1 MTKQE
6 LNQKLREINERKIA
20 DGTGF
25 LMQGTNKV
33 GKDLLPILQDGEE
46 VVDFFDA
53 RMSSLFKFFKGTR
66 YARCYLVITTKRLI
80 YIERGNYVMGVNP
93 LAKKTITLERKG
105 IRGEVVEN
113 SGIEKI
119 EYPYLLRLAS
129 AGEQYEISI
138 AHDVSIY
145 LQEKQNAENT
155 AENEKTVNGIQL
167 EKTTK
172 TANEAGLEETV
183 KAQDES
189 VMYTTVGNPNKHNSK
204 LPLIIGGAAAAVA
217 VIAVVLLVIPDKND
231 TNMNLGNNTPVQS
244 EEQNQS
250 DVQDQDAAQNQSD
263 VQDQDAAQAQNDDKN
278 VKEQQKPEEIE
289 IAQYVDGNV
298 DDLLQVCDMLSTD
311 DSETY
316 SDASEDIM
324 VKADN
329 GVINAFLLETEKYPM
344 DFAGVTVG
352 SDFID
357 ISDEELAKYGYTY
370 YGDDADVIIYLY
382 KDQMAGV
389 MFENDESG
397 IITGIYW
404 MKNMMDALNDTE
416 KDTESS
422 TDAVQYA
429 QGEVEN
435 FAGEYQGSDATLY
448 ISLGTE
454 VSISEQQEGDT
465 VGTISISTAM
475 GTIEAELWKQDVNEY
490 AIYQETG
497 NAVIGRMTVLENAVI
512 VTDSSGFDG
521 TYELVTRYES

>member
-1 MTKQE
+1 MEK
-6 LNQKLREINERKIA
+6 REERN
-20 DGTGF
+20 T
-25 LMQGTNKV
+25 
-33 GKDLLPILQDGEE
+33 E
-46 VVDFFDA
+46 
-53 RMSSLFKFFKGTR
+53 SSQFHKNR
-66 YARCYLVITTKRLI
+66 
-80 YIERGNYVMGVNP
+80 
-93 LAKKTITLERKG
+93 
-105 IRGEVVEN
+105 
-113 SGIEKI
+113 
-119 EYPYLLRLAS
+119 
-129 AGEQYEISI
+129 
-138 AHDVSIY
+138 
-145 LQEKQNAENT
+145 
-155 AENEKTVNGIQL
+155 
-167 EKTTK
+167 
-172 TANEAGLEETV
+172 
-183 KAQDES
+183 
-189 VMYTTVGNPNKHNSK
+189 
-204 LPLIIGGAAAAVA
+204 LPLIIGGVAAAIA
-217 VIAVVLLVIPDKND
+217 VIVIILFVIPRKDHTNTDLAKVVELSSFTNGFADWKADGFEESVKTDITVPYPVTNID
-231 TNMNLGNNTPVQS
+231 TNTYAVYIGTGKINVGVIMQRDEAAIADWDWLMNAKPDPDTQEYYFNCTLTYADQTVGDSKLPLFVISDVKNLNGSVSTQS
-244 EEQNQS
+244 E
-250 DVQDQDAAQNQSD
+250 AQNQSD
-263 VQDQDAAQAQNDDKN
+263 VQDQDAAQAQNDDKDAE
-278 VKEQQKPEEIE
+278 EQQKPEEIE

-311 DSETY
+311 DSGTY

-370 YGDDADVIIYLY
+370 YGDDTDVIIYLY

-416 KDTESS
+416 ADTESS
-422 TDAVQYA
+422 TDNIQYA

-454 VSISEQQEGDT
+454 VSISDQQEGDT
-465 VGTISISTAM
+465 VGTISISTTM
-475 GTIEAELWKQDVNEY
+475 GTIEADLWKQDVNEY
-490 AIYQETG
+490 AIYQEKG

-512 VTDSSGFDG
+512 VTDSTGFDG

>member
-1 MTKQE
+1 MEK
-6 LNQKLREINERKIA
+6 REERN
-20 DGTGF
+20 T
-25 LMQGTNKV
+25 
-33 GKDLLPILQDGEE
+33 E
-46 VVDFFDA
+46 
-53 RMSSLFKFFKGTR
+53 SSQFHKNR
-66 YARCYLVITTKRLI
+66 
-80 YIERGNYVMGVNP
+80 
-93 LAKKTITLERKG
+93 
-105 IRGEVVEN
+105 
-113 SGIEKI
+113 
-119 EYPYLLRLAS
+119 
-129 AGEQYEISI
+129 
-138 AHDVSIY
+138 
-145 LQEKQNAENT
+145 
-155 AENEKTVNGIQL
+155 
-167 EKTTK
+167 
-172 TANEAGLEETV
+172 
-183 KAQDES
+183 
-189 VMYTTVGNPNKHNSK
+189 
-204 LPLIIGGAAAAVA
+204 LPLIIGGVAAAIA
-217 VIAVVLLVIPDKND
+217 VIVIILFVIPREGHTNTDLAKVVELSSFTNGFADWKADGFEESVKTDITVPYPVTNTD
-231 TNMNLGNNTPVQS
+231 TNTYAVYIGTGKINVGVIMQRDEAAIADWDWLMNAQPDPDTQEYYFNCTLTYADQTVGDSKLPLFVISDVKDLNGSVSTQS
-244 EEQNQS
+244 E
-250 DVQDQDAAQNQSD
+250 AQNQSD

-422 TDAVQYA
+422 TDTVQYA

>member
-1 MTKQE
+1 MEK
-6 LNQKLREINERKIA
+6 REERN
-20 DGTGF
+20 T
-25 LMQGTNKV
+25 
-33 GKDLLPILQDGEE
+33 E
-46 VVDFFDA
+46 
-53 RMSSLFKFFKGTR
+53 SSQFHKNR
-66 YARCYLVITTKRLI
+66 
-80 YIERGNYVMGVNP
+80 
-93 LAKKTITLERKG
+93 
-105 IRGEVVEN
+105 
-113 SGIEKI
+113 
-119 EYPYLLRLAS
+119 
-129 AGEQYEISI
+129 
-138 AHDVSIY
+138 
-145 LQEKQNAENT
+145 
-155 AENEKTVNGIQL
+155 
-167 EKTTK
+167 
-172 TANEAGLEETV
+172 
-183 KAQDES
+183 
-189 VMYTTVGNPNKHNSK
+189 
-204 LPLIIGGAAAAVA
+204 LPLIIGWVAAAIA
-217 VIAVVLLVIPDKND
+217 VIVIILFVIPREDHTNTDLAKVVELSSFTNGFADWKADGFEESVKTDITVPYPVTNTD
-231 TNMNLGNNTPVQS
+231 TNTYAVYIGTGKINVGVIMQRDEAAIADWDWLMNAKPDPDTQEYYFNCTLTYADQTVGDSKLPLFVISDVKDLNGSVSTQS
-244 EEQNQS
+244 E
-250 DVQDQDAAQNQSD
+250 AQNQSD
-263 VQDQDAAQAQNDDKN
+263 VQDQDAAQAQNDDKDAE
-278 VKEQQKPEEIE
+278 EQQKPEEIE

-422 TDAVQYA
+422 TDTVQYA

-435 FAGEYQGSDATLY
+435 FAGEYQGNDATLY

-475 GTIEAELWKQDVNEY
+475 GTIEADLWKQDVNEY
-490 AIYQETG
+490 AIYQEKG

-512 VTDSSGFDG
+512 VTDSTGFDG

>member
-1 MTKQE
+1 MEK
-6 LNQKLREINERKIA
+6 REERN
-20 DGTGF
+20 T
-25 LMQGTNKV
+25 
-33 GKDLLPILQDGEE
+33 E
-46 VVDFFDA
+46 
-53 RMSSLFKFFKGTR
+53 SSQFHKNR
-66 YARCYLVITTKRLI
+66 
-80 YIERGNYVMGVNP
+80 
-93 LAKKTITLERKG
+93 
-105 IRGEVVEN
+105 
-113 SGIEKI
+113 
-119 EYPYLLRLAS
+119 
-129 AGEQYEISI
+129 
-138 AHDVSIY
+138 
-145 LQEKQNAENT
+145 
-155 AENEKTVNGIQL
+155 
-167 EKTTK
+167 
-172 TANEAGLEETV
+172 
-183 KAQDES
+183 
-189 VMYTTVGNPNKHNSK
+189 
-204 LPLIIGGAAAAVA
+204 LPLIIGWVAAAIA
-217 VIAVVLLVIPDKND
+217 VIVIILFVIPREDHTNTDLAKVVELSSFTNGFADWKADGFEESVKTDITVPYPVTNTD
-231 TNMNLGNNTPVQS
+231 TNTYAVYIGTGKINVGVIMQRDEAAIADWDWLMNAKPDPDTQEYYFNCTLTYADQTVGDSKLPLFVISDVKDLNGSVSTQS
-244 EEQNQS
+244 E
-250 DVQDQDAAQNQSD
+250 AQNQSD
-263 VQDQDAAQAQNDDKN
+263 VQDQDAAQAQNDDKDAE
-278 VKEQQKPEEIE
+278 EQQKPEEIE

-422 TDAVQYA
+422 TDTVQYA

-435 FAGEYQGSDATLY
+435 FAGEYQGNDATLY

-490 AIYQETG
+490 AIYQEKG

-512 VTDSSGFDG
+512 VTDSTGFDG

>member
-1 MTKQE
+1 MEK
-6 LNQKLREINERKIA
+6 REER
-20 DGTGF
+20 
-25 LMQGTNKV
+25 
-33 GKDLLPILQDGEE
+33 
-46 VVDFFDA
+46 
-53 RMSSLFKFFKGTR
+53 
-66 YARCYLVITTKRLI
+66 
-80 YIERGNYVMGVNP
+80 
-93 LAKKTITLERKG
+93 
-105 IRGEVVEN
+105 
-113 SGIEKI
+113 
-119 EYPYLLRLAS
+119 
-129 AGEQYEISI
+129 
-138 AHDVSIY
+138 
-145 LQEKQNAENT
+145 NT
-155 AENEKTVNGIQL
+155 
-167 EKTTK
+167 
-172 TANEAGLEETV
+172 
-183 KAQDES
+183 ES
-189 VMYTTVGNPNKHNSK
+189 RQFHKNR
-204 LPLIIGGAAAAVA
+204 LPLIIGGVAAAIA
-217 VIAVVLLVIPDKND
+217 VIVIILFVIPREGHTNTDLAKVVELSSFTNGFADWKADGFEESVKTDITVPYPVTNTD
-231 TNMNLGNNTPVQS
+231 TNTYAVYIGTGKINVGVIMQRDEAAIADWDWLMNAQPDPDTQEYYFNCTLTYADQTVGDSKLPLFVISDVKDLNGSVSTQS
-244 EEQNQS
+244 E
-250 DVQDQDAAQNQSD
+250 AQNQSD

-422 TDAVQYA
+422 TDTVQYA

>member
-1 MTKQE
+1 MEK
-6 LNQKLREINERKIA
+6 REERN
-20 DGTGF
+20 T
-25 LMQGTNKV
+25 
-33 GKDLLPILQDGEE
+33 E
-46 VVDFFDA
+46 
-53 RMSSLFKFFKGTR
+53 SSQFHKNR
-66 YARCYLVITTKRLI
+66 
-80 YIERGNYVMGVNP
+80 
-93 LAKKTITLERKG
+93 
-105 IRGEVVEN
+105 
-113 SGIEKI
+113 
-119 EYPYLLRLAS
+119 
-129 AGEQYEISI
+129 
-138 AHDVSIY
+138 
-145 LQEKQNAENT
+145 
-155 AENEKTVNGIQL
+155 
-167 EKTTK
+167 
-172 TANEAGLEETV
+172 
-183 KAQDES
+183 
-189 VMYTTVGNPNKHNSK
+189 
-204 LPLIIGGAAAAVA
+204 LPLIIGGVAAAIA
-217 VIAVVLLVIPDKND
+217 VIVIILFVIPREGHTNTDLAKVVELSSFTNGFADWKADGFEESVKTDITVPYPVTNTD
-231 TNMNLGNNTPVQS
+231 TNTYAVYIGTGKINVGVIMQRDEAAIADWDWLMNAQPDPDTQEYYFNCTLTYADQTVGDSKLPLFVISDVKDLNGSVSTQS
-244 EEQNQS
+244 E
-250 DVQDQDAAQNQSD
+250 AQNQSD

-422 TDAVQYA
+422 TDTVQYA

-521 TYELVTRYES
+521 TYQLVTKYES